1 MSSLDKLPDWS
12 AFSKREVPFDVE
24 LLSPASEAAA
34 LLQRS
39 QVALDEAWKE
49 VDNVRKEG
57 LEALAQQ
64 AVLVVQLA
72 AVLERYA
79 PEYAQASMTKAY
91 RSLRIIKDQMLDELQ
106 RAGLEIVVPHGKAF
120 DEIAHLANIDGWRHH
135 ESFSAEVVAEV
146 IEPIVTYR
154 GELVRLGRVVM
165 GAPPEAAIIVATS
178 TSETEKSAEGR
189 EAE

>member
-12 AFSKREVPFDVE
+12 VFSQREVSFDVD
-24 LLSPASEAAA
+24 LLSPASEVASV
-34 LLQRS
+34 LQKSRI
-39 QVALDEAWKE
+39 ALDEAWTE
-49 VDNVRKEG
+49 VDNVRREG

-79 PEYAQASMTKAY
+79 SEYAQASLTRVY
-91 RSLRIIKDQMLDELQ
+91 RSLHIIKDQMLDELQ
-106 RAGLEIVVPHGKAF
+106 RAGLEIIVPLGRPF
-120 DEIAHLANIDGWRHH
+120 DEIAHLANVDGWRHH

-146 IEPIVTYR
+146 VEPIVTYR

-165 GAPPEAAIIVATS
+165 GAPPDPDAAIIVAS
-178 TSETEKSAEGR
+178 SSSEAEKPAEG
-189 EAE
+189 